1 MTGSRAP
8 CFARV
13 AVSAAGLLAP
23 ALLAAAGLDNVLI
36 SRNAES
42 ATIQVRFAC
51 PNRYVQHMPQV
62 ASREVV
68 VSLLRL
74 DACGRDPGAARARDS
89 RRPAGRALAALSE
102 VEYRSSGGDA
112 QLILRFDRAVMA
124 GVRQQGD
131 LRALELVV
139 KADGEPTRENDPRQA
154 AAPVHRPVREA
165 MPAQRRERAEAAA
178 RRRLEAAPAGAGPS
192 RGEFAINLESAREP
206 LTAPSLATLGVAA
219 GMRVYLAKANI
230 DGAEWN
236 RLRLGFFASEKEA
249 AAEMAR
255 HRERYP
261 RAWVVR
267 VGPVERQRAQ
277 AASPRPDAAE
287 PKTATPAAAR
297 AALPPATSPTVPV
310 VPSPA
315 APAEPSSPVPVVAS
329 PAVPVAAAADAAVPV
344 AGVRRLSDAELA
356 ELMEQARMAVIAGD
370 YTLAVQ
376 LYTKVLGE
384 PDNPFARPAQEFLAL
399 TRERNGQTAH
409 AVAEYRR
416 YLERYPDGED
426 SERVR
431 QRLTALLTA
440 PESPRA
446 PLGRSVARAAPSP
459 WALYGGFSQYY
470 RRDAGEF
477 GGQSVTLQSAL
488 LSDGDFVARRSGR
501 RIELEARA
509 TGSHFLDLMSE
520 DEGAGDQSRV
530 YQLYVDV
537 ADRDWGLGAR
547 LGRQSLRSYGVLGR
561 FDGAHLT
568 YDWREDRR
576 VNVLSGL
583 PVFDPQ
589 EGPDSERIF
598 YALGLDFN
606 GLFRGLDASVFFNTQ
621 QLGDLD
627 DREAVGGEVRY
638 FDDARSLITSLDYD
652 LGYGELNSLAAMG
665 NWRFAN
671 LLTLNASLNLRR
683 SPFLTTENAIIGQ
696 PVGTLDE
703 LLLLFDEDQIRQLAL
718 DRSGEMRTA
727 TLGIARPLF
736 ERFQVNADVT
746 VSDFDGTTASGGVP
760 AFEGLGTE
768 YYYSLYLTGMSLF
781 REGDTSILGL
791 RYLDGSTASTLAVS
805 LDQRFPVGSRLRL
818 NPRLRLY
825 RREMLSDGTEQWSAA
840 PSMRVFYVLG
850 RNYRLELDLGGEWST
865 RDSAA
870 LNSDYSI
877 YYVYLGYR
885 ADF

>member
-1 MTGSRAP
+1 
-8 CFARV
+8 
-13 AVSAAGLLAP
+13 
-23 ALLAAAGLDNVLI
+23 
-36 SRNAES
+36 
-42 ATIQVRFAC
+42 
-51 PNRYVQHMPQV
+51 
-62 ASREVV
+62 
-68 VSLLRL
+68 
-74 DACGRDPGAARARDS
+74 
-89 RRPAGRALAALSE
+89 
-102 VEYRSSGGDA
+102 
-112 QLILRFDRAVMA
+112 
-124 GVRQQGD
+124 
-131 LRALELVV
+131 
-139 KADGEPTRENDPRQA
+139 
-154 AAPVHRPVREA
+154 
-165 MPAQRRERAEAAA
+165 
-178 RRRLEAAPAGAGPS
+178 
-192 RGEFAINLESAREP
+192 
-206 LTAPSLATLGVAA
+206 
-219 GMRVYLAKANI
+219 
-230 DGAEWN
+230 
-236 RLRLGFFASEKEA
+236 
-249 AAEMAR
+249 
-255 HRERYP
+255 
-261 RAWVVR
+261 
-267 VGPVERQRAQ
+267 
-277 AASPRPDAAE
+277 
-287 PKTATPAAAR
+287 
-297 AALPPATSPTVPV
+297 
-310 VPSPA
+310 
-315 APAEPSSPVPVVAS
+315 
-329 PAVPVAAAADAAVPV
+329 
-344 AGVRRLSDAELA
+344 
-356 ELMEQARMAVIAGD
+356 MAVIAGD